1 MGNVQPN
8 LITISGVVVVVL
20 VNTLREHKAWA
31 WMRLV
36 QGPGAL
42 KDTPGLI
49 FAKVM
54 GSGHEGGFGLRPS
67 ATHQGLIT
75 LFDHADQANAF
86 LAGPVVTAY
95 RERAADFWTGLLEV
109 VSARGQWDGQAWGET
124 PATQLGAHASAAND
138 AAPPRPLA
146 ALTRASIRPGKA
158 MAFWR
163 NAPAAQT
170 AMQHAKGCTLAMGLG
185 EAPLI
190 RQCTFSVWEDTPAML
205 AYAHQGAHQ
214 AAIQAAYKQ
223 NYFSESMFVRMR
235 VLEQAGSWP
244 SPLAQAAAQASS
256 TDDGDDP
263 PRDPPPPMGTPP

>member
-1 MGNVQPN
+1 MGAANPD
-8 LITISGVVVVVL
+8 LITLSGVVAVVL
-20 VNTLREHKAWA
+20 VNTLREHQTWA

-67 ATHQGLIT
+67 ASHQGLIT
-75 LFDHADQANAF
+75 IFDHADQARAF
-86 LAGPVVTAY
+86 LSGAVVNAY
-95 RERAADFWTGLLEV
+95 RERSTNIWTGLLEV
-109 VSARGQWDGQAWGET
+109 VSARGLWDGQAWGIT
-124 PATQLGAHASAAND
+124 PETQLGAYGCAAND
-138 AAPPRPLA
+138 AQAPQPLA
-146 ALTRASIRPGKA
+146 ALTRASIRPAKA

-163 NAPAAQT
+163 NAPAAQL

-185 EAPLI
+185 EAPLV
-190 RQCTFSVWEDTPAML
+190 RQCTFSLWHDTASML

-214 AAIQAAYKQ
+214 AAIEAAYRH

-235 VLEQAGSWP
+235 VLEQKGLWP
-244 SPLAQAAAQASS
+244 SPASQAAAQAISAS
-256 TDDGDDP
+256 
-263 PRDPPPPMGTPP
+263 GTSPEPLLPGQQP

>member
-1 MGNVQPN
+1 MDMAQPD
-8 LITISGVVVVVL
+8 LITLSGVVVVVL
-20 VNTLREHKAWA
+20 VNTLREHKTWT

-36 QGPGAL
+36 QGPSAL
-42 KDTPGLI
+42 KGTPGLM

-54 GSGHEGGFGLRPS
+54 GCGHEGGFGLRPS
-67 ATHQGLIT
+67 ATHQGLIAI
-75 LFDHADQANAF
+75 FDHADQARAF
-86 LAGPVVTAY
+86 LAGPVVAAY

-109 VSARGQWDGQAWGET
+109 VSARGQWDSQAWGET

-138 AAPPRPLA
+138 AGPPRPLA
-146 ALTRASIRPGKA
+146 ALTRASIRPAKA

-163 NAPAAQT
+163 NAPAAQA
-170 AMQHAKGCTLAMGLG
+170 AMQHAQGCQLAVGLG

-190 RQCTFSVWEDTPAML
+190 RQCTFSLWDDTPAML

-235 VLEQAGSWP
+235 LLEQQGHWP
-244 SPLAQAAAQASS
+244 SPLAQATAQAAHP
-256 TDDGDDP
+256 TDAESVKP
-263 PRDPPPPMGTPP
+263 TPGTGP

>member
-1 MGNVQPN
+1 MGAANPD
-8 LITISGVVVVVL
+8 LITLSGVVAVVL
-20 VNTLREHKAWA
+20 VNTLREHQTWA

-42 KDTPGLI
+42 KDTPGLM

-67 ATHQGLIT
+67 ASHQGLIT
-75 LFDHADQANAF
+75 IFDHADQARAF
-86 LAGPVVTAY
+86 LKGPVVHAY
-95 RERAADFWTGLLEV
+95 RERAADMWTGLLEV
-109 VSARGQWDGQAWGET
+109 VSARGLWDGQAWGTT
-124 PATQLGAHASAAND
+124 PETQLGAYGCAAND
-138 AAPPRPLA
+138 AQAPQPLA
-146 ALTRASIRPGKA
+146 ALTRASIRPAKA

-163 NAPAAQT
+163 NAPAAQQ

-190 RQCTFSVWEDTPAML
+190 RQCTFSLWDDTQSML

-214 AAIQAAYKQ
+214 AAIEAAYRH

-235 VLEQAGSWP
+235 VLEQEGLWP
-244 SPLAQAAAQASS
+244 SPASQAAAQAASP
-256 TDDGDDP
+256 TEV
-263 PRDPPPPMGTPP
+263 PPPTRIQGKTP

>member
-1 MGNVQPN
+1 MVNANPD
-8 LITISGVVVVVL
+8 LITLSGVVAVVL
-20 VNTLREHKAWA
+20 VNTLREHQAWA

-75 LFDHADQANAF
+75 IFDHADQARAF
-86 LAGPVVTAY
+86 LSGSVVDAY
-95 RERAADFWTGLLEV
+95 RDRAADIWTGMLEV

-124 PATQLGAHASAAND
+124 PATQLGAYASAAND
-138 AAPPRPLA
+138 AGPPRPLA
-146 ALTRASIRPGKA
+146 ALTRASIRPAKA
-158 MAFWR
+158 MGFWR
-163 NAPAAQT
+163 NAPATQA
-170 AMQHAKGCTLAMGLG
+170 AMQNAKGCTLAMGLG
-185 EAPLI
+185 EVPLI
-190 RQCTFSVWEDTPAML
+190 RQCTFSLWQDTPSML

-223 NYFSESMFVRMR
+223 DYFSESMFVRMR
-235 VLEQAGSWP
+235 LLEQQGHWP
-244 SPLAQAAAQASS
+244 SPLAQAAAQAAHPADNEPDQPMS
-256 TDDGDDP
+256 G
-263 PRDPPPPMGTPP
+263 PPP